1 MNIPIWAIAA
11 LAAGP
16 PGRRTEMVRVAI
28 LAAAFLAAGPAGAA
42 TMFQTASQA
51 FAISDFFLVN
61 QQTVFA
67 PANVTKGESLDS
79 VEGLASLVGSRSVTL
94 PGFDTALGRLE
105 SVTVEVLSARTWDVG
120 IVAAYLPA
128 ASGGALL
135 YGDYE
140 YVNTLNGNV
149 FFSSGTEDRLACL
162 TTSGTRPCSNGY
174 KEGGSQ
180 FHSAQFDPAAFG
192 GAPVTFDLGY
202 TLETAWL
209 GDFAGSA
216 PLVSLLNKLDWE
228 GTVSVTYG
236 YQAVP
241 EPGTWAMMLVG
252 FGAIGAAIRRR
263 APRSAQR
270 SMA

>member
-1 MNIPIWAIAA
+1 MSH
-11 LAAGP
+11 
-16 PGRRTEMVRVAI
+16 VAI
-28 LAAAFLAAGPAGAA
+28 LAAGLLAAGPASAA

-51 FAISDFFLVN
+51 FTISDFFVVN

-79 VEGLASLVGSRSVTL
+79 VEGLASFVGSRSITL
-94 PGFDTALGRLE
+94 PGFDPSLGRLE
-105 SVTVEVLSARTWDVG
+105 SVTVEILSARTWDVG

-128 ASGGALL
+128 TSGGALL
-135 YGDYE
+135 YGNYE
-140 YVNTLNGNV
+140 YVNTLNGNA
-149 FFSSGTEDRLACL
+149 FFSSSTPDPRACL
-162 TTSGTRPCSNGY
+162 TTSVTRQPCSNGY
-174 KEGGSQ
+174 KESSSQ

-209 GDFAGSA
+209 GDFAGPP
-216 PLVSLLNKLDWE
+216 PLVSLLNRLDWE
-228 GTVSVTYG
+228 GTMSVTYG

-241 EPGTWAMMLVG
+241 EPGAWAMMLVG

-263 APRSAQR
+263 APRSARR
-270 SMA
+270 SVA